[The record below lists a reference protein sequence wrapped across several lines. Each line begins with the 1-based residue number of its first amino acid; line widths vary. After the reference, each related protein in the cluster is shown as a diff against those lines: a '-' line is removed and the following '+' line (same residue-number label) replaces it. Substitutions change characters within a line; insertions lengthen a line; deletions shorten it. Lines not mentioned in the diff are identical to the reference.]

1 MAKLVIL
8 GSSNA
13 VPTENRENSH
23 FALTG
28 ERHTVLV
35 DCPGNPVVRLPKA
48 GIPLSSLT
56 DLILTHFHPDHVS
69 GAPLLL
75 MDLWLLGR
83 RDPLNIY
90 GLADTIERLEKLMDL
105 FEWRRWPGFYP
116 LIFRQVAPVELAP
129 VLENEEFRIVASPV
143 QHLIPAIG
151 LRMEQPGGG
160 KSIAYSGD
168 TEPCH
173 QVVRLAS
180 DVDILIHEATGA
192 SLGHTSVVQAAEIAR
207 QARAKSLL
215 LIHYGDSEGGR
226 DSDPCL
232 LVAQAQKVFPS
243 PVSLAED
250 FMTVQL

>member
-1 MAKLVIL
+1 MPKLVIL

-13 VPTENRENSH
+13 VPTENRENTY
-23 FALTG
+23 FVLAG

-83 RDPLNIY
+83 RDPLNVY
-90 GLADTIERLEKLMDL
+90 GLADTIDRLEKLMDL
-105 FEWRRWPGFYP
+105 FEWQRWPGFYP
-116 LIFRQVAPVELAP
+116 LNFNRVPAVELAP
-129 VLENEEFRIVASPV
+129 VLENEEFRIFASPV
-143 QHLIPAIG
+143 QHMIPTIG
-151 LRMEQPGGG
+151 LRVEQPGGG
-160 KSIAYSGD
+160 KTTAYSGD
-168 TEPCH
+168 TEPCS
-173 QVVRLAS
+173 QVIRLAS
-180 DVDILIHEATGA
+180 GADLLIHEATGA
-192 SLGHTSVVQAAEIAR
+192 SLGHSSAIQAAQIAR
-207 QARAKSLL
+207 EAKANSLL
-215 LIHYGDSEGGR
+215 LIHYGGSDF
-226 DSDPCL
+226 DPCF
-232 LVAQAQKVFPS
+232 LVAQAKNVFPG